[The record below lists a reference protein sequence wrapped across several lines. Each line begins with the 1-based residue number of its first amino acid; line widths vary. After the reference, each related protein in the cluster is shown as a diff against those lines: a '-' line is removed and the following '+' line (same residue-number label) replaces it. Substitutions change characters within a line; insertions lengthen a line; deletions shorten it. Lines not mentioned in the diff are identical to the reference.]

1 MIPLHIGFSGTR
13 YGMTLLQRR
22 AVYRVFRW
30 YRDNRSAITVH
41 HGSCVGADAEAHDI
55 ARMLGLSVAL
65 HPGVSAKGDSPYR
78 AECATLQGERVWTP
92 RHYFTRNAAIVAC
105 TGVLVAATGDG
116 TEDRGASHAISCAV
130 KLERPVVIVS
140 ADGRLQRVSPLARCE
155 QGTEQRRRTHP
166 TNR

>member
-1 MIPLHIGFSGTR
+1 MKPAIPLHIGFSGTR

-55 ARMLGLSVAL
+55 ARMLGLAVAL
-65 HPGVSAKGDSPYR
+65 HPGYSDAERMASFA
-78 AECATLQGERVWTP
+78 AECAMLPGERVW
-92 RHYFTRNAAIVAC
+92 REQHYLKRNQVIAACV
-105 TGVLVAATGDG
+105 GVLVAAPHGERSSRG
-116 TEDRGASHAISCAV
+116 TNHAISCAV

-140 ADGRLQRVSPLARCE
+140 TDGRLQRVYPFVM
-155 QGTEQRRRTHP
+155 G
-166 TNR
+166 

>member
-30 YRDNRSAITVH
+30 YRDNRNAITVH

-78 AECATLQGERVWTP
+78 AECSMLPGERVWTP
-92 RHYFTRNAAIVAC
+92 RHYFTRNAAIAAC
-105 TGVLVAATGDG
+105 TGVLVAAAGDG
-116 TEDRGASHAISCAV
+116 TEDRGTSHAISCAV

-140 ADGRLQRVSPLARCE
+140 ADGHMQRAYPFVM
-155 QGTEQRRRTHP
+155 G
-166 TNR
+166 

>member
-13 YGMTLLQRR
+13 CGMTLLQRR

-30 YRDNRSAITVH
+30 YRDHRNAITVH

-55 ARMLGLSVAL
+55 ARMLGLAVAL
-65 HPGVSAKGDSPYR
+65 HPGVSADGSSPLR
-78 AECATLQGERVWTP
+78 AECAMLEGERVWRP
-92 RHYFTRNAAIVAC
+92 ASYGVRNQAITAC

-116 TEDRGASHAISCAV
+116 TEDRGTSHAISCAV

-140 ADGRLQRVSPLARCE
+140 ADGRLQRVSPLAM
-155 QGTEQRRRTHP
+155 G
-166 TNR
+166 

>member
-30 YRDNRSAITVH
+30 YRDNRNAITVH

-55 ARMLGLSVAL
+55 ARMLGMAVAL
-65 HPGVSAKGDSPYR
+65 HPGVSAKGDSPTR
-78 AECATLQGERVWTP
+78 AECAMLPGERTWNPQGYSV
-92 RHYFTRNAAIVAC
+92 RNAAIVAC
-105 TGVLVAATGDG
+105 TGVLVAAPHGELPSHG
-116 TEDRGASHAISCAV
+116 TNHAISCAV

-140 ADGRLQRVSPLARCE
+140 ADGHLQRVYPFVM
-155 QGTEQRRRTHP
+155 G
-166 TNR
+166 

>member
-13 YGMTLLQRR
+13 CGMTLLQRR

-30 YRDNRSAITVH
+30 YRDNRNAITVH

-55 ARMLGLSVAL
+55 ARMLGLAVAL
-65 HPGVSAKGDSPYR
+65 HPGVSADGSSPLR
-78 AECATLQGERVWTP
+78 AECAMLEGERVWRP
-92 RHYFTRNAAIVAC
+92 ASYGVRNQAITAC

-116 TEDRGASHAISCAV
+116 TEDRGTSHAISCAV

-140 ADGRLQRVSPLARCE
+140 ADGRLQRVSPLAM
-155 QGTEQRRRTHP
+155 G
-166 TNR
+166 

>member
-13 YGMTLLQRR
+13 CGMTLLQRR

-30 YRDNRSAITVH
+30 YRDNRNAITVH

-55 ARMLGLSVAL
+55 ARMLGLAVAL
-65 HPGVSAKGDSPYR
+65 HPGVSADGSSPLR
-78 AECATLQGERVWTP
+78 AECAMLEGERVWRP
-92 RHYFTRNAAIVAC
+92 ASYGVRNQAITAC

-116 TEDRGASHAISCAV
+116 TEDRGTSHAISCAV

-140 ADGRLQRVSPLARCE
+140 ADGRLQRVYPFVM
-155 QGTEQRRRTHP
+155 G
-166 TNR
+166 